1 MFQNIS
7 NGVMFDTTDS
17 EIRNRYFSEHLLNVL
32 LKKHMSFIPLWSGLL
47 NEPGRRYSNAYI
59 ESYFGVMKLEKEAD
73 CDLYED

>member
-1 MFQNIS
+1 MVLCSIQLILKYE
-7 NGVMFDTTDS
+7 TD
-17 EIRNRYFSEHLLNVL
+17 IFNFSEHLLNVL

-59 ESYFGVMKLEKEAD
+59 ESYFGVLKLEKEAD